1 MEQISPGWP
10 DSFNGA
16 ITICDK
22 KGIILYMNQKAI
34 KTFEKYGGD
43 QLIGTNLLDC
53 HPEPAKTKLQ
63 EMLRDETS
71 NIYTI
76 EKGGIRKL
84 IHQSP
89 WYNNHEYAGF
99 VELSIELPVEMPNF
113 IRS

>member
-1 MEQISPGWP
+1 MEQISSGWT
-10 DSFNGA
+10 DNFSGA
-16 ITICDK
+16 ITICDT
-22 KGIILYMNQKAI
+22 KGIILYMNRKAI
-34 KTFEKYGGD
+34 RTFEKYGGE

-89 WYNNHEYAGF
+89 WYKNNKYAGF
-99 VELSIELPVEMPNF
+99 VELSIELPGEMPNF
-113 IRS
+113 IRG